1 MRANRRRRS
10 DGAGEG
16 SEPGEGSAHDWGD
29 TGDSDSTVESFEVGP
44 APAGRRRRGARGEG
58 RGSGGG
64 AGRGGPR
71 GRGRAW
77 RWVIPLVLAV
87 LLVLYL
93 FRVPLADYVL
103 PESAQ
108 SRLLASAERA
118 LAADALTR
126 ADGQGARE
134 LYAAVLALNPDHEAA
149 RAGLARVAAR
159 ALETAQAALAADDR
173 GTARDRLVL
182 ARELGVGQALLAP
195 LEDELRR
202 RDSVE
207 DELDRLLADARAA
220 EAAGRLDGGAD
231 SALAHYRRMLDREP
245 GNPVALAGRRSV
257 LDRLLGQAESA
268 LMAGDPASAAAAI
281 DRVAAIDPG
290 HAGLPSVRA
299 AMSEWMRAALVE
311 VRGEIEADALDAA
324 GERLTD
330 LRRMRP
336 DAAEVVAE
344 VERLASAWIARGHR
358 HLADGAPEAARLS
371 LLRAQ
376 ALVERAP
383 GLIELQRALAE
394 HGADADAGSGAD
406 PAAAADQAA
415 AALRA
420 AEAAMAAGRW
430 LPPAADNAWQH
441 LREADRLAPGDLAVG
456 RARLAVARQARQCLA
471 RLATPADL
479 EPAEP
484 CLAVLVEFDPADPD
498 LPGIRFNL
506 AERWIGIADERI
518 GAGQAAAAARALD
531 AAERVDPGHPDLPA
545 MRRRL
550 EQVGEGGRH

>member
-10 DGAGEG
+10 DGTGEG

-29 TGDSDSTVESFEVGP
+29 TGGSDSTVESFEVGP

-58 RGSGGG
+58 RGSGDG

-71 GRGRAW
+71 ERGRAW
-77 RWVIPLVLAV
+77 RWVVPLVLAV
-87 LLVLYL
+87 LLLLYL

-118 LAADALTR
+118 LAADTLTR

-257 LDRLLGQAESA
+257 LDRLLEQAESA
-268 LMAGDPASAAAAI
+268 LMAGDPASAAAGI
-281 DRVAAIDPG
+281 DRVAAIDPR
-290 HAGLPSVRA
+290 HAGLPSARV

-324 GERLTD
+324 DERLTD
-330 LRRMRP
+330 LRRVRP
-336 DAAEVVAE
+336 DDAEVVAG
-344 VERLASAWIARGHR
+344 VERLAVAWIARGHR

-383 GLIELQRALAE
+383 GLVELQRALAE
-394 HGADADAGSGAD
+394 QGASASAGAD
-406 PAAAADQAA
+406 PVAAAERVA

-471 RLATPADL
+471 RLSTPADL

-484 CLAVLVEFDPADPD
+484 CLAVLAEFDPADPD

-518 GAGQAAAAARALD
+518 GAGEPAAAARALD